1 MLTKTMRRSYRN
13 LVADHE
19 KTLKTCNE
27 RISSQEK
34 ALVELILEANNL
46 REASKSLQEDNAI
59 LSKSCETLKK
69 EASSSLGKAK
79 DEEEAR
85 LRAEA
90 ELEKLKTEVGDLRSR
105 AKAAAAK
112 EEENVKLREEISLL
126 KQYQSVINE
135 KLSGCMNS
143 VNHVFAQVGA
153 RP

>member
-1 MLTKTMRRSYRN
+1 M
-13 LVADHE
+13 
-19 KTLKTCNE
+19 
-27 RISSQEK
+27 
-34 ALVELILEANNL
+34 
-46 REASKSLQEDNAI
+46 
-59 LSKSCETLKK
+59 
-69 EASSSLGKAK
+69 
-79 DEEEAR
+79 
-85 LRAEA
+85 RAEA